1 MSGSI
6 EHQAH
11 PVLVTGGAGYIGSHA
26 VLALRD
32 AGYPVAVIDNLST
45 GFRFA
50 VPDDVPFFEGDIENA
65 ELLAQIFAV
74 QGTRAV
80 MHFAG
85 SIVVP
90 ESVDNPLK
98 YYHNNTAKSRALI
111 EAVVGAGVPHFIFS
125 STAATY
131 GVPAVERVAEDC
143 PQVPI
148 NPYGW
153 SKLMTERMLA
163 DTAFAHALN
172 YCALRYFNVAGA
184 DPQGRSG
191 QSTAG
196 ATHLIKVA
204 VEAALGKREHVA
216 VFGTDY
222 DTPDGTGVRDYIHV
236 SDLAAAHVHAL
247 EALIAEPARSLQMNC
262 GYGRGFSV
270 MEVLDAVDRLT
281 NRPIERRLEPRRAG
295 DPACLV
301 SDNARILETLPWRPR
316 HDDLETIVR
325 HAMAWEERLSAIRSD
340 AARAA

>member
-1 MSGSI
+1 MS
-6 EHQAH
+6 QAI

-26 VLALRD
+26 VLALKD
-32 AGYPVAVIDNLST
+32 GGWPVSVIDNLST

-50 VPDDVPFFEGDIENA
+50 IPDGVPLYEGDIA
-65 ELLAQIFAV
+65 DADLLTRIFAE
-74 QGTRAV
+74 QGMGGGSGAI

-90 ESVDNPLK
+90 ESVENPLK

-111 EAVVGAGVPHFIFS
+111 EAAVRAGVPHFIFS

-131 GVPAVERVAEDC
+131 GIPKSSPIPEDS
-143 PQVPI
+143 PKEPI

-163 DTAFAHALN
+163 DTAAAHPLSF
-172 YCALRYFNVAGA
+172 CVLRYFNVAGA

-204 VEAALGKREHVA
+204 VEAALGKRNSVS

-236 SDLAAAHVHAL
+236 SDLAAAHVLAL
-247 EALIAEPARSLQMNC
+247 EALVEQPGRSLTMNC

-270 MEVLDAVDRLT
+270 LEVLDAVDRVT
-281 NRPIERRLEPRRAG
+281 NLKIKRVLAPRRAG
-295 DPACLV
+295 DPDALV
-301 SDNARILETLPWRPR
+301 SDPSRIRATLPWTPE
-316 HDDLETIVR
+316 HDDLEEIVT
-325 HAMAWEERLSAIRSD
+325 HALAWERRLAELRRP
-340 AARAA
+340 A

>member
-1 MSGSI
+1 MSS
-6 EHQAH
+6 AARPF

-32 AGYPVAVIDNLST
+32 GGWPVAVIDNLST

-50 VPDDVPFFEGDIENA
+50 VPEEVPLYEGDIEDA
-65 ELLAQIFAV
+65 ALLARIFAE

-90 ESVDNPLK
+90 ESVADPLK

-111 EAVVGAGVPHFIFS
+111 AAAVAAGVPHFIFS

-131 GVPAVERVAEDC
+131 GIPEVAAVTEDT
-143 PQVPI
+143 PTRPI

-163 DTAFAHALN
+163 DAAAAHPLN

-204 VEAALGKREHVA
+204 VEAALGKRAA
-216 VFGTDY
+216 VSVYGTDY
-222 DTPDGTGVRDYIHV
+222 ATPDGTGVRDYIHV
-236 SDLAAAHVHAL
+236 SDLAAAHVLAL
-247 EALIAEPARSLQMNC
+247 DALMKKPSENLLLNC
-262 GYGRGFSV
+262 GYNRGFSV
-270 MEVLDAVDRLT
+270 LEVLDAIDRIT
-281 NRPIERRLEPRRAG
+281 NRKIDRRLESRRAG
-295 DPACLV
+295 DPPALV
-301 SDNARILETLPWRPR
+301 ADNRRILARLPWKPAFA
-316 HDDLETIVR
+316 DLDTIVS
-325 HAMAWEERLSAIRSD
+325 HALAWERKLSERGL
-340 AARAA
+340 

>member
-1 MSGSI
+1 MS
-6 EHQAH
+6 QAI

-32 AGYPVAVIDNLST
+32 RGWPVSVIDNLST

-50 VPDDVPFFEGDIENA
+50 VPDGVPLYEGDIA
-65 ELLAQIFAV
+65 DADLLARIFAE
-74 QGTRAV
+74 QRMGAGSGAI

-90 ESVDNPLK
+90 ESVENPLK
-98 YYHNNTAKSRALI
+98 YYHNNTAKSRVLI
-111 EAVVGAGVPHFIFS
+111 EAAVQAGVPHFIFS

-131 GVPAVERVAEDC
+131 GIPASSPILEDS
-143 PQVPI
+143 PKEPI

-163 DTAFAHALN
+163 DTAAAHPLSF
-172 YCALRYFNVAGA
+172 CVLRYFNVAGA
-184 DPQGRSG
+184 DPQARSG

-204 VEAALGKREHVA
+204 VEAALGKRDHVS

-222 DTPDGTGVRDYIHV
+222 ATPDGTGVRDYIHV
-236 SDLAAAHVHAL
+236 SDLATAHVLAL
-247 EALIAEPARSLQMNC
+247 EALLEQPGRSLTMNC

-270 MEVLDAVDRLT
+270 LEVLDAVDRVT
-281 NRPIERRLEPRRAG
+281 NRQIKRVLAPRRAG
-295 DPACLV
+295 DPDALV
-301 SDNARILETLPWRPR
+301 SDPSRIRATLPWTPE
-316 HDDLETIVR
+316 HDDLETIVT
-325 HAMAWEERLSAIRSD
+325 HALAWERRLAEIGKP
-340 AARAA
+340 A